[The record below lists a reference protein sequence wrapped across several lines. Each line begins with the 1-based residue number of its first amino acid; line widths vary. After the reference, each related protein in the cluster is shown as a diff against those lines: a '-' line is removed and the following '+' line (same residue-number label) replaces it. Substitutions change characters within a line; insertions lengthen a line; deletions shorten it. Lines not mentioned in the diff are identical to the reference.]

1 MKVYRSKNG
10 YFYKEYK
17 NGSKKRISEN
27 EYKKIKSKN
36 EQKGGN
42 YRCSNKIVS
51 NKLSDLCIR
60 DNKYGNYETYEECA
74 FSGECLTKWNK
85 NKYIRL
91 LKNKNLYEKWV
102 KNGSYFGIIKHP
114 PGASVVIYKDMSNN
128 NVGVNMV
135 STNFY
140 DIEKGVSFPVFNYV
154 SQGSM
159 YDLPQYLL
167 NGIPIRL
174 NVKQGQFL
182 IVPKTESLTTAGLA
196 TCSGLAM
203 IIGTKKFLTHLD
215 ATTDIVPIIRAIK
228 TTLTGEN
235 MISANID
242 EIRVWQGT
250 MPGRNHTLNKVDRIL
265 EAIGIN
271 PTSPIVVRED
281 VCFMDAKYI

>member
-1 MKVYRSKNG
+1 MKVYKSKNG

-17 NGSKKRISEN
+17 NGRKKRISEN

-36 EQKGGN
+36 KQKGGN

-60 DNKYGNYETYEECA
+60 DNEYGNYKTYEECVS
-74 FSGECLTKWNK
+74 SGECLTKWNK
-85 NKYIRL
+85 NKYIIL
-91 LKNKNLYEKWV
+91 LKNKNLYEKWI
-102 KNGSYFGIIKHP
+102 KNGSYFGTITHP
-114 PGASVVIYKDMSNN
+114 PGASVVIYKDMFNN
-128 NVGVNMV
+128 NVGVNTV
-135 STNFY
+135 STDFY

-215 ATTDIVPIIRAIK
+215 AATDIVPIISAINN
-228 TTLTGEN
+228 TLTEEN
-235 MISANID
+235 MTSANINY
-242 EIRVWQGT
+242 IRVWQGT
-250 MPGRNHTLNKVDRIL
+250 MPGRNHALKKVDSIL

-271 PTSPIVVRED
+271 PTSPIVVRQN
-281 VCFMDAKYI
+281 VCFMDEKYI

>member
-17 NGSKKRISEN
+17 NGKKRITEN
-27 EYKKIKSKN
+27 EYKKFKSKN
-36 EQKGGN
+36 KKKGGN

-60 DNKYGNYETYEECA
+60 DDKYGEYKTYEECA

-85 NKYIRL
+85 YKYIRL
-91 LKNKNLYEKWV
+91 LKNNNLYEKWV
-102 KNGSYFGIIKHP
+102 ENGSYFGIIQHP
-114 PGASVVIYKDMSNN
+114 PGESVVIYKDMFNN

-135 STNFY
+135 STDFY

-154 SQGSM
+154 SQGSV

-174 NVKQGQFL
+174 KVKQGQFL

-215 ATTDIVPIIRAIK
+215 ATTNIVPIINAIK
-228 TTLTGEN
+228 DTLTEEN
-235 MISANID
+235 MTSANID

-250 MPGRNHTLNKVDRIL
+250 IYGRNHALNKVDRIL

-281 VCFMDAKYI
+281 VCYMDEKYI